1 MKVNRSGAKIGPI
14 KSFHGVHL
22 IVVALAVTACGGGEK
37 SLSPAPSASL
47 PKADQTVISMDG
59 NKREIA
65 ASANALS
72 LPSASGNEAKEN
84 SWKPKPVSRPTPV
97 LIDLGS
103 PKPDFPT
110 ISKQLAGPVGTPLQL
125 GFAREVSSAQNPYD
139 TGRLLR
145 WTSTVL
151 GGVSTSVLLLSNE
164 AKGMRIG
171 LFVKSISPLATI
183 RFYSSGADSA
193 VEVSGKD
200 VLATIQSNTSQG
212 DQSDEART
220 YWGPY
225 LAGAQ
230 GVVEIEL
237 PKGVDASTA
246 QVAIPRITHFFLDP
260 LDSKVLTTGAKQ
272 SGYCEVDVS
281 CKTPL
286 PAASNAVALML
297 FSKNGGAYSCT
308 GTLLNEVGGSGTPYF
323 LTAYH
328 CISSQTVASSLET
341 YWFYRSSA
349 CNNGIL
355 NPGYQSRSGG
365 ARLLYTRQTD
375 SGPGEA
381 GPAGTDT
388 SFMVLNSTPP
398 AGAIY
403 AGWTTVGQAPSA
415 TNLYQGIH
423 HPFGDLQKTSE
434 GTVTTFAYVNG
445 PTATTSPLQSGWPM
459 YNVRFTSGTTELG
472 SSGSA
477 LFFNGFSSSA
487 ANPQLV
493 GQLLGGNSSCA
504 NPTGTNLYGRFD
516 LPYLDGMYLWLS
528 GYLQPVYRFYNI
540 RTNAHFFTSSVIERD
555 RVKLTNS
562 DFSYEGSAFQTSPRA
577 GNSVSPVYRFYNTS
591 TGTHF
596 YTISPAERNSI
607 IARLPQYSFEG
618 TAWYASPSPT
628 SGLIPLFRFYNKRT
642 DTHFYTA
649 SAEEKDSV
657 IARLAD
663 VYNFEGIAYYVKSF

>member
-1 MKVNRSGAKIGPI
+1 
-14 KSFHGVHL
+14 
-22 IVVALAVTACGGGEK
+22 
-37 SLSPAPSASL
+37 
-47 PKADQTVISMDG
+47 
-59 NKREIA
+59 
-65 ASANALS
+65 
-72 LPSASGNEAKEN
+72 
-84 SWKPKPVSRPTPV
+84 
-97 LIDLGS
+97 
-103 PKPDFPT
+103 
-110 ISKQLAGPVGTPLQL
+110 
-125 GFAREVSSAQNPYD
+125 
-139 TGRLLR
+139 
-145 WTSTVL
+145 
-151 GGVSTSVLLLSNE
+151 
-164 AKGMRIG
+164 MRIG

-183 RFYSSGADSA
+183 RFYSPGADSA

-375 SGPGEA
+375 SGPGGA

-472 SSGSA
+472 SSVSA

-528 GYLQPVYRFYNI
+528 GYLQPVYRFYNT

-607 IARLPQYSFEG
+607 IARLPNTPLKVRRGMPVRHRQAGLFRCSGFI
-618 TAWYASPSPT
+618 TK
-628 SGLIPLFRFYNKRT
+628 GLIRTFIQRARKKKIVSSPALQMSTISKASRITSKASNLPPTLKSGSTSRYICRRSPAKRPDNQSSSITIMPFWRHRCSDPDHPIAGVSQSHRPQCCTDMTVRVVWSAVVMTPLRYLFS
-642 DTHFYTA
+642 TA
-649 SAEEKDSV
+649 DSRIWMV
-657 IARLAD
+657 KKARPEYPGA
-663 VYNFEGIAYYVKSF
+663 